1 MKLPRRAN
9 YIRFK
14 SKSEIRRR
22 EGRNTDNYYEPNIMR
37 ILQTQEK
44 VVTKPAKQEV
54 ELLYIHY
61 ERLSF
66 THIFLQLQ
74 WTCSNH
80 EYQVNIS
87 STRLSSTAVLEA
99 QNKGRN
105 VSPKA

>member
-1 MKLPRRAN
+1 MKLTCRAN

-14 SKSEIRRR
+14 SKSETWRT

-54 ELLYIHY
+54 ELLHIHY
-61 ERLSF
+61 ERLS

-87 STRLSSTAVLEA
+87 STRLSSIAVLEA
-99 QNKGRN
+99 QKKGRN